1 MPSSQRG
8 ASQRIA
14 TGWKVGRGLGWGY
27 VSFLSPQQS
36 TCYNPL
42 RKRKV
47 WFGLSFRALILY
59 PHPPIVVDLCWSMA
73 GECGGEKTFTSSHDR
88 VQKRGRIKGPTLHYE
103 PEHPPPHPIRS
114 TLKGTPLPVSISLGS
129 SLQHTECW
137 STGPDWL
144 WPHIK

>member
-14 TGWKVGRGLGWGY
+14 TGWEAGRGLGWRY

-36 TCYNPL
+36 TCCNPL

-59 PHPPIVVDLCWSMA
+59 HPHPIVVALCWSKA
-73 GECGGEKTFTSSHDR
+73 GECGGEKTFTLSHDR
-88 VQKRGRIKGPTLHYE
+88 VQKRGGRIRGPTLHHD
-103 PEHPPPHPIRS
+103 PKTPTAIRS
-114 TLKGTPLPVSISLGS
+114 TLKGAPLPVSTSLGS
-129 SLQHTECW
+129 SLRHTECW
-137 STGPDWL
+137 STGPNWL
-144 WPHIK
+144 WPRIK

>member
-14 TGWKVGRGLGWGY
+14 TGWEAGEGFGWRY

-47 WFGLSFRALILY
+47 WFGLSFRASIPL
-59 PHPPIVVDLCWSMA
+59 PPIVVHLCWSKA
-73 GECGGEKTFTSSHDR
+73 GECGGEKTFTLSHDS
-88 VQKRGRIKGPTLHYE
+88 VQKRGGIKGPTLHHDQKT
-103 PEHPPPHPIRS
+103 PTAIRS
-114 TLKGTPLPVSISLGS
+114 TLKGAPLPVSTSLGS
-129 SLQHTECW
+129 SLRHTDCW
-137 STGPDWL
+137 STGPNWL
-144 WPHIK
+144 WPRIK